1 MADVGVPIE
10 SEITT
15 ESPELVQGNTEIFE
29 SPLKK
34 QRKEESNTEKHK
46 RMDRLEN
53 RLGGILCCAV
63 CLDLPNSA
71 VFQVIYFRCYTL
83 SALNISLLH
92 MLNSVAKSAWFP
104 CSGSGLHTHIKIFM
118 FFTSMIHVFNKPW
131 FSILLLTYVVGYY
144 QLERYSL
151 KWW

>member
-10 SEITT
+10 SEVTT
-15 ESPELVQGNTEIFE
+15 ESIELGQANAEIFE

-34 QRKEESNTEKHK
+34 QRKEDSNTEKHK

-71 VFQVIYFRCYTL
+71 VFQVIYFC
-83 SALNISLLH
+83 
-92 MLNSVAKSAWFP
+92 
-104 CSGSGLHTHIKIFM
+104 C
-118 FFTSMIHVFNKPW
+118 
-131 FSILLLTYVVGYY
+131 
-144 QLERYSL
+144 YSL
-151 KWW
+151 YPSSHSSSTD